1 MVELKRVELLVLLI
15 YNLRVRFTLSQYNIT
30 LIDFQDIHKKFDK
43 ELLDDIHQNQLMDV
57 FKERGFQNKDIKK
70 LFFHHSIK
78 GTVDF
83 INRINSNNKIIVYF
97 NNTQLY
103 ESEILN
109 YVNEKQYLDILT
121 KLLLK
126 MRSVLPIKVVISMRS
141 LPYFKELVK
150 SNDGRARGTVLKI
163 NSTLSKFKI
172 ENFTFEK
179 VKKFATKYEL
189 NFLSSEYFNNIRTK
203 QLIFK

>member
-1 MVELKRVELLVLLI
+1 VRFALPQ
-15 YNLRVRFTLSQYNIT
+15 YNLL
-30 LIDFQDIHKKFDK
+30 LIDFQDIHKSFDK
-43 ELLDDIHQNQLMDV
+43 ELLDDIHENMLMDT
-57 FKERGFQNKDIKK
+57 FKEKGFQNKDIKK

-78 GTVDF
+78 STVDY
-83 INRINSNNKIIVYF
+83 INKVNSNNKVILYF
-97 NNTQLY
+97 NNTQFY

-109 YVNEKQYLDILT
+109 YIQEKQYLDILT

-126 MRSVLPIKVVISMRS
+126 LRSVLPIKVVISMRS

-189 NFLSSEYFNNIRTK
+189 NFLSNEYFDNIRTK

>member
-1 MVELKRVELLVLLI
+1 
-15 YNLRVRFTLSQYNIT
+15 VRFTLSQYNIT

-43 ELLDDIHQNQLMDV
+43 DLLDEIHNSLLIDT
-57 FKERGFQNKDIKK
+57 FKEKGFQNKDIKK

-78 GTVDF
+78 GTVDY
-83 INRINSNNKIIVYF
+83 INRIKTNNKVIVFF
-97 NNTQLY
+97 NNTQFY

-109 YVNEKQYLDILT
+109 YVSEKSYLDILT

-126 MRSVLPIKVVISMRS
+126 LRSVLPIKVVISMRS

-150 SNDGRARGTVLKI
+150 LNDGRAKGTVMKI

-172 ENFTFEK
+172 ESFTFEK

-189 NFLSSEYFNNIRTK
+189 NFLSNEYFDNIKTK